1 MCGLRYVNWR
11 TILTWPIC
19 VLQIADLNEA
29 GSALAEELGASKAR
43 FIKTSVTE
51 RGAMRCGEAR
61 VACASVF
68 HLSCVPN
75 AGPQA
80 RCRLRLTLPF
90 PRLAGSMASF
100 IALAWVRRCGVS
112 RFSGRVVLTAGDA
125 GGAMKT
131 VTRGEPHD
139 EGLFDFVVKVNLFG
153 TFNVST
159 IAAAAMAKQAA
170 RADGSRGVIV
180 NVASVAAFEGQ
191 KGQLACMCAPVRLH
205 QLVCLPQLMLP
216 CGCHGRAEQ
225 TRLPRVPCGQ

>member
-1 MCGLRYVNWR
+1 MCGLRYV

-112 RFSGRVVLTAGDA
+112 RSPETRRGATGVRAGSGRRTHRHADALCANMAADMSLVVGLCAFDA
-125 GGAMKT
+125 RRT
-131 VTRGEPHD
+131 C
-139 EGLFDFVVKVNLFG
+139 
-153 TFNVST
+153 
-159 IAAAAMAKQAA
+159 AA
-170 RADGSRGVIV
+170 RASRPRGTNSTLSSPRSGSR
-180 NVASVAAFEGQ
+180 EG
-191 KGQLACMCAPVRLH
+191 
-205 QLVCLPQLMLP
+205 
-216 CGCHGRAEQ
+216 
-225 TRLPRVPCGQ
+225 TRS